1 MLFFF
6 TLRLFVGEIEGD
18 VGKSNFE
25 YRLLGVSCF
34 PRKPEVLEST
44 EPNRYRKAQLIE
56 GFFFYF
62 FTGSKRRGNDGNL
75 IFVYSLSGTFCTT
88 KQIVDG
94 YF

>member
-6 TLRLFVGEIEGD
+6 TLRLFCGKIEGD

-25 YRLLGVSCF
+25 SRLLGVSCF

-56 GFFFYF
+56 GFFF

-75 IFVYSLSGTFCTT
+75 IFIYSLSGTFYTT